1 MIGTLLVGLVYL
13 PMQVFISYYVRRW
26 RGRGRSAPGSFPSPL
41 VVLLCARNE
50 SQILPHTLPTLLRQ
64 TLPLRVVAGDDG
76 STDETKSV
84 LERLLTG
91 GSHKVL
97 SIPESYHDYFP
108 GKQAALAYLEE
119 HVKPPYFGVSDAD
132 MWLPPTWAETLVGA
146 LEADPAVGAVSGPS
160 LPRAHGLWSGFQ
172 RIEWAA
178 ILYLILAEQERG
190 HKPPTAIGNSLWV
203 RYEAWERTGGWKA
216 LPPTLVEDYHFMQA
230 LTGKGWRFA
239 WIFAPEACAE
249 TRAEKDLRGW
259 WHQRIRWRQA
269 VQNVPVLAKF
279 YWSIQV
285 LVPWAVL
292 LSGWM
297 SLGMWALA
305 EILPLWR
312 LRKALKVRRILRYL
326 PLLLLYRYFQGILFI
341 MLSLRRYTFYWRGR
355 RYEG

>member
-1 MIGTLLVGLVYL
+1 MIGIILVGLVYL
-13 PMQVFISYYVRRW
+13 PMQVFISYYVRRRR
-26 RGRGRSAPGSFPSPL
+26 RGSQAHPSSFPSPL

-50 SQILPHTLPTLLRQ
+50 SQILPRTLPTLLQQ
-64 TLPLRVVAGDDG
+64 TLPLHIVAGDDG
-76 STDETKSV
+76 STDETKAV
-84 LERLLTG
+84 LEHILE
-91 GSHKVL
+91 GSSHTVV
-97 SIPESYHDYFP
+97 SIPGACHEQFP
-108 GKQAALAYLEE
+108 GKQAALAYLEGY
-119 HVKPPYFGVSDAD
+119 VRPPYFGVSDAD

-146 LEADPAVGAVSGPS
+146 LEADPEIGAVSGPS
-160 LPRAHGLWSGFQ
+160 LPQAHGLWSGFQ

-178 ILYLILAEQERG
+178 TLYLILAEQERG
-190 HKPPTAIGNSLWV
+190 HTPPTAIGNSLWV

-230 LTGKGWRFA
+230 LIRKGWRFA
-239 WIFAPEACAE
+239 WVFAPEASAE
-249 TRAEKDLRGW
+249 TRAEKNLQGW

-269 VQNVPVLAKF
+269 VRNVPGLAKF

-292 LSGWM
+292 LSGWL

-305 EILPLWR
+305 EALPLWR
-312 LRKALKVRRILRYL
+312 LKKVLKVRRILRYL

-341 MLSLRRYTFYWRGR
+341 MLSFRHHTFYWRGR